1 MVKICKC
8 GWKLQDHKKYDK
20 EILER
25 FMKMGK
31 VYTKERVSKWR
42 RVPMFWDH
50 SGSQTCYGF
59 IECKAYNCE
68 HRLCAYYGKGR
79 RIKKTWREANGF

>member
-8 GWKLQDHKKYDK
+8 GWKLQDHKKFDK

-25 FMKMGK
+25 FMTMGK

-42 RVPMFWDH
+42 QVYVPAVRN
-50 SGSQTCYGF
+50 TKICLGF
-59 IECKAYNCE
+59 IECKAYNCK
-68 HRLCAYYGKGR
+68 HILCAYYGKGR
-79 RIKKTWREANGF
+79 RIKKTWREAHGF